1 MTQIV
6 RGLVTRGKGNW
17 IASTQGL
24 PDGKTA
30 MALGK
35 TWKQMTAML
44 QEAAEMTLALPSGSV
59 ALDLKL
65 DDPELQRLID
75 EVKRTKGVLRDAQF
89 EAGAAMGHAARVL
102 TKEATVRDVAEM
114 LGCSFQQISKLAPK
128 GKQEEE
134 PGSTPQDWARML
146 YLVAGIRTPATTEK
160 LTREARKWSTEASP
174 FSGDQAFIQEVARE
188 HRAFIDRM
196 AREGGPS

>member
-1 MTQIV
+1 M
-6 RGLVTRGKGNW
+6 TRGKANW

-35 TWKQMTAML
+35 TWRQMTAML

-59 ALDLKL
+59 VLDLKL

-75 EVKRTKGVLRDAQF
+75 ETKRTRGVLRDAQF
-89 EAGAAMGHAARVL
+89 EAGAALGHAARVL
-102 TKEATVRDVAEM
+102 TREATVRDVAEM

-128 GKQEEE
+128 NKQEEE
-134 PGSTPQDWARML
+134 SGNTPQDWAQML
-146 YLVAGIRTPATTEK
+146 YLVAGLRKPATTEG
-160 LTREARKWSTEASP
+160 LAREARKWNTKASP
-174 FSGDQAFIQEVARE
+174 FPEDPAFAQEVARE

-196 AREGGPS
+196 AREDGPS